1 MTASEQTSTGRALIE
16 AGRPVAGSMCRAAA
30 TVVFEPAAAKVS
42 VSDRFAAC
50 LRTVADDAADVP
62 VPRERVR
69 AGAALAFAVEYAATL
84 HRNGRRARDD
94 GWFDELRGGRPAAQE
109 LAESVV
115 AAARRSTD
123 ERRVRHL
130 GYLLA
135 EVTVSPDVDLELAAR
150 ALRLVDSL
158 GWRQLAVLAGVG
170 RRERVPLPMAPL
182 EDEPRAWS
190 AWGARED
197 VAGLQAAGLL
207 DPAPAAARQERPVPA
222 CGPRPA
228 AHPPR
233 RARAPAARARPA
245 ARRRG
250 DRGPGRPGAPPLL
263 RGSGP
268 DRYRIVSRAWHPS
281 GPSAA
286 SYRAR
291 GRRGEPGMREEHA
304 TGAETASVIAARQLA
319 EDARRRRLPAELKRR
334 RRLPLVVPPPPAPDA
349 PSD

>member
-16 AGRPVAGSMCRAAA
+16 AGSPVAGSMCRAAA
-30 TVVFEPAAAKVS
+30 TVVFEPTAAKVP

-50 LRTVADDAADVP
+50 LRAVADDAADVP

-109 LAESVV
+109 LAEAVV

-135 EVTVSPDVDLELAAR
+135 EVTVSPDVDLALAAR

-158 GWRQLAVLAGVG
+158 GWRQLALLAGVG

-197 VAGLQAAGLL
+197 VTGLQTAGLL
-207 DPAPAAARQERPVPA
+207 DPAPAAARQGATRP
-222 CGPRPA
+222 RLRA
-228 AHPPR
+228 ADLR
-233 RARAPAARARPA
+233 LT
-245 ARRRG
+245 RRG
-250 DRGPGRPGAPPLL
+250 VLVHRLL
-263 RGSGP
+263 AL
-268 DRYRIVSRAWHPS
+268 DLLHDDAVT
-281 GPSAA
+281 AA
-286 SYRAR
+286 
-291 GRRGEPGMREEHA
+291 
-304 TGAETASVIAARQLA
+304 LA
-319 EDARRRRLPAELKRR
+319 DLGLPR
-334 RRLPLVVPPPPAPDA
+334 
-349 PSD
+349 S